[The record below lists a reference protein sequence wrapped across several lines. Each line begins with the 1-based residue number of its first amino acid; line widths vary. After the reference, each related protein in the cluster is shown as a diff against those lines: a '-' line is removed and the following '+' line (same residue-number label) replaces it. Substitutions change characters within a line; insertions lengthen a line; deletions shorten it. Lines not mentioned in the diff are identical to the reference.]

1 MQVLQARQAAPPRPH
16 NTGSVPERQ
25 VPPKQQ
31 PLQVAGEQATHAPA
45 THRASMGQARHESPR
60 VPHATSLF
68 PATQK
73 LPEQHPAQSPHV
85 EGGLQNPSTQRP
97 EQV

>member
-1 MQVLQARQAAPPRPH
+1 
-16 NTGSVPERQ
+16 
-25 VPPKQQ
+25 
-31 PLQVAGEQATHAPA
+31 
-45 THRASMGQARHESPR
+45 MGQARHESPR

-85 EGGLQNPSTQRP
+85 EGGLQNPSRQRP